1 MPGRFDQQPTH
12 MGIAGLGDRP
22 LHAGVAR
29 GVLTGHQADVGAD
42 RGPGEPGP
50 VTDLDRQRQ
59 TGQCRDAAQT
69 AQPVDRVG
77 RRTAA
82 AGGGVETSWLI
93 ALSRTSL
100 ARYRYSMWL
109 KPARSGSLSILQ
121 PHPWHMRPGPPL
133 TAVAIAF
140 DHISAQFAST
150 PRSYKA
156 TFAIAHLNHC

>member
-29 GVLTGHQADVGAD
+29 GVLTGHQADVSAD

-77 RRTAA
+77 EPPR
-82 AGGGVETSWLI
+82 GGHHQDLFIEAI
-93 ALSRTSL
+93 RA
-100 ARYRYSMWL
+100 
-109 KPARSGSLSILQ
+109 
-121 PHPWHMRPGPPL
+121 
-133 TAVAIAF
+133 AVA
-140 DHISAQFAST
+140 AST
-150 PRSYKA
+150 ASK
-156 TFAIAHLNHC
+156 L